1 MGMAGMKGVMDEK
14 LEREMGMRGS
24 MGVKE
29 MKTDMHAWFL
39 CMNEK

>member
-1 MGMAGMKGVMDEK
+1 MGIEGVMDEK

-24 MGVKE
+24 VGVKE
-29 MKTDMHAWFL
+29 MKTAMYAWFL

>member
-1 MGMAGMKGVMDEK
+1 MVGMKGVMDEK

-24 MGVKE
+24 VGVKE
-29 MKTDMHAWFL
+29 MTTTMHAWFF